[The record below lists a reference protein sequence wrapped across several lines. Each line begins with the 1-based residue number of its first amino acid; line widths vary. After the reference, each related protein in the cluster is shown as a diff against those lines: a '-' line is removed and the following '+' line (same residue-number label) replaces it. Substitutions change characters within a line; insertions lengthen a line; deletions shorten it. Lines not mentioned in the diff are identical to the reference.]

1 MKKIISL
8 ILLLIATL
16 SLISYSSK
24 LHDSLDGEYYWISSE
39 RNELT
44 FTIKGDKGT
53 IEEHGEADYF
63 TINKENSTL
72 KLTGSTTSDSTVKY
86 KYKDGIITVNI
97 TGVERDYYQKNSN
110 AYKEA
115 LKQFNYK

>member
-1 MKKIISL
+1 MVKLITSQSTKKTHI
-8 ILLLIATL
+8 
-16 SLISYSSK
+16 
-24 LHDSLDGEYYWISSE
+24 
-39 RNELT
+39 
-44 FTIKGDKGT
+44 
-53 IEEHGEADYF
+53 
-63 TINKENSTL
+63 
-72 KLTGSTTSDSTVKY
+72 KLTGRTTSDSTVKY